1 MPVNAGTWMLKQLI
15 KLTNTRGHSNSIC
28 CQILFPPDTLSGKT
42 I

>member
-15 KLTNTRGHSNSIC
+15 RLTNTRGHLHSIC
-28 CQILFPPDTLSGKT
+28 CQILFPPEALNSKT